1 MRTNSYLACHKR
13 AEISA
18 VLRLIMKTLDAL
30 DELNSRAVID
40 SVLSIGSQLHPFEF
54 AASR

>member
-1 MRTNSYLACHKR
+1 MLGLAWHKR
-13 AEISA
+13 DE
-18 VLRLIMKTLDAL
+18 IMKTL
-30 DELNSRAVID
+30 DELNSRAVIV